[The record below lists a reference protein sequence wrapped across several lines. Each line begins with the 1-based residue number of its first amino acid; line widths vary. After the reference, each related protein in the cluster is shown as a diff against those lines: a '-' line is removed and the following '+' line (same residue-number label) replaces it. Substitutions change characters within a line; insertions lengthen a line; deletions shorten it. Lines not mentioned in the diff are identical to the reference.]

1 MGGKRYIVA
10 DFELMQIE
18 FLALLA
24 FGVAVLYSSVGHG
37 GASGYLAAMALAGM
51 APAEMKPTALAL
63 NILVAGLGTFRFLRA
78 GLFEWRA
85 FWPCAVGSIPFA
97 FLGGAT
103 VTADVTY
110 KRILAVV
117 LVLVAIAL
125 VTPIAKDRGGR
136 TMPVWIGV
144 GIGIVIGF
152 VSGLI
157 GVGGGIF
164 LSPIIILSGW
174 ASTRATSGIAA
185 LFILVNSVAG
195 LAGNLASLKAL
206 PDSLPWLAAAAF
218 VGGLIGTEL
227 GARRLTPQWLRMLLS
242 VVMVIA
248 AFKLATSK

>member
-1 MGGKRYIVA
+1 
-10 DFELMQIE
+10 MQVE
-18 FLALLA
+18 FLALFA
-24 FGVAVLYSSVGHG
+24 FAVAVLYSAVGHG

-63 NILVAGLGTFRFLRA
+63 NVLVAGLGTARYLRA
-78 GLFEWRA
+78 GLFDWRV

-103 VTADVTY
+103 LTADVTY

-117 LVLVAIAL
+117 LVLVAVAL
-125 VTPIAKDRGGR
+125 VTPIAKERGGR
-136 TMPVWIGV
+136 AMPIWIGIAV
-144 GIGIVIGF
+144 GIIIGF

-174 ASTRATSGIAA
+174 ASTRKTSGISA

-195 LAGNLASLKAL
+195 LAGNLASLQDL
-206 PDSLPWLAAAAF
+206 PNSLPWLAVAAF
-218 VGGLIGTEL
+218 AGGLVGTEL
-227 GARRLTPQWLRMLLS
+227 GTRRLAPQWLKMLLS
-242 VVMVIA
+242 VVLVIA
-248 AFKLATSK
+248 AFKLAISK